1 MARTTVDIQVPEIAE
16 RDYTQKDRDAMDDG
30 NFGDPENQA
39 FPIKTAQDVIN
50 AASLL
55 HNAKGDQSAIKSRII
70 RIANRKGFPLPQTWQ
85 DDPKES
91 VATIAHTSPAAQP
104 RSRIATIQVCWISD
118 GAESLNKRIYPAS
131 TVDKLIASGQRKIA
145 NPNGLPVT
153 CFLSH
158 ADADDDHTPA
168 LIGKVVRIW
177 REGSKGMAD
186 IDLADTSHARDAL
199 GLISGGYI
207 RTESLRASNA
217 ELRVDGHYNMPIVA
231 GDGIELD
238 GIDLTNYPG
247 LEQVARI
254 ERVRLAESSHTH
266 PPLTET
272 FSIAPQAVAIHEVFH
287 AHTDTLVEQFEQ
299 KEGFMPEKKP
309 VDAATQPA
317 SAPLT
322 EAGDN
327 KPVQYSPTSG
337 NTVGVTSDP
346 TQDAYA
352 QRMYAAPPMTSGT
365 MQGMAQAPEIM
376 EAHDRIAMV
385 QGRDCAPARESA
397 RWAVAYSRMSE
408 SDRKTITEKGKSLS
422 TKNDAHL
429 DVAHDALAKH
439 AGMTCEGVNNKKST
453 DPDNDGD
460 DDSTNDPMKNP
471 DWADDQTNQQNN
483 MESKPKGKRTMS
495 VEEARKLLEANG
507 YTGFQAPK
515 TDAEKFREEI
525 AAMQQAMQEAQKQKD
540 EAYAKQ
546 IEEMRALITPQVS
559 TKIEEAA
566 PQRKSMVSGS
576 NVTGNS
582 TSIRSSL
589 YSNGKYLKEQIS
601 NADWEQLADRTCPI
615 PDGLNIDH
623 LIREFEQL
631 YAVQYDNR
639 FQVLSATELR

>member
-1 MARTTVDIQVPEIAE
+1 MARTMIDTQVLEVAE

-39 FPIKTAQDVIN
+39 FPVKTAQDVIN

-55 HNAKGDQSAIKSRII
+55 HNAKGDQSAIKARII

-207 RTESLRASNA
+207 RTESLRASKA
-217 ELRVDGHYNMPIVA
+217 ELRVDGHYNVPIVA

-287 AHTDTLVEQFEQ
+287 AHVDTLVEQLEQ

-352 QRMYAAPPMTSGT
+352 QRMYAAPPMTTGT

-397 RWAVAYSRMSE
+397 RWAVVYSRMTE
-408 SDRKTITEKGKSLS
+408 SDRHAVSEKNKALS
-422 TKNDAHL
+422 AKNDGHL
-429 DVAHDALAKH
+429 DAAHNVLAK
-439 AGMTCEGVNNKKST
+439 AQGMACEGVNNKKAS

-460 DDSTNDPMKNP
+460 DDSTNDPQKNP
-471 DWADDQTNQQNN
+471 DWADDQTNKQNN
-483 MESKPKGKRTMS
+483 MESSKKRSSPIMTE
-495 VEEARKLLEANG
+495 EEALKVLGAKG
-507 YTGFQAPK
+507 YTGLQAPK
-515 TDAEKFREEI
+515 TDAEKLQAQVEEMK
-525 AAMQQAMQEAQKQKD
+525 AEH
-540 EAYAKQ
+540 AK
-546 IEEMRALITPQVS
+546 ELAEMRALITSAQPQAPA
-559 TKIEEAA
+559 KIEEAA